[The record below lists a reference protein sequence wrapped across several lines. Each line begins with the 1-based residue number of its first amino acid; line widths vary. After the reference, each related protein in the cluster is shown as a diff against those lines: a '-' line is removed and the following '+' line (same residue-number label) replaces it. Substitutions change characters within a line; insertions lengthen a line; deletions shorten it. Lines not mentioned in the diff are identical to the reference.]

1 MISCSSAFKSKIGGS
16 VRYLKAYLVN
26 DSGTAV
32 IKSYVLKTGGMG
44 AERFNFGTVYI
55 PEACIITTEQ
65 LAVVKNEK
73 IQIKLYVNDEKFDS
87 IDGIENCIIADLYAN
102 GSAKSG
108 DLYTVTAYGYLY
120 LNDPV
125 VAWSATEETVS
136 FSDMIAKIQHLTG
149 KTVTIKGASLT
160 ENQIQSIV
168 SVMKVAR
175 ITEQPTVRAY
185 LSQMAE
191 SLMGYA
197 YESVT
202 GEFVIC
208 HGYPSEDTT
217 GMEANVLLAD
227 VKQNFSISRL
237 TCVLTEGYT
246 DDDGNFIA
254 TTSLSAVGSGDSEVK
269 YRGHTTTEEQFNM
282 LKTDIMSV
290 QYAPGTL
297 TLFGNPLI
305 EPSDAISF
313 TDGNGE
319 TQFIIC
325 AGEITQ
331 TFNGGLQ
338 TEIIAPEAM
347 SDADQQALDDE
358 YATEETERQNK
369 LTYVKADQL
378 AATNATI
385 QKLYAETAKLSD
397 LETVNATIRKLDSE
411 TVKTTELEAEVAK
424 LGYVSAETVEAQY
437 ARLDKANIG
446 SGWIDSAM
454 IGEGVVGTV
463 QIADGSITDAKIVDL
478 TANKITAGILSV
490 ERLEIR
496 GSTGS
501 IVYALNNITGAL
513 QAQNVD
519 TLNGE
524 ILTER
529 TITADKIVAQAIT
542 ANEIAAGAITTNKL
556 ITGAV
561 TADKLNVNDL
571 SAISALIGGWELG
584 TGYIRDLDANGHYTG
599 IGRYGIAEA
608 FFAGGTLED
617 GSDGVFRV
625 GHDGSLYATN
635 ADIKGK
641 IIANEISV
649 YEKVYETDVNTGD
662 TEPTHYEYYLTID
675 TEPGITTGA
684 VSAVYIGVEYETSA
698 IGSLNYDNGI
708 LCELYEQPGEM
719 PRTQVTVMADTVV
732 MDAFGTITIG
742 GGGARSPDIYFY
754 GNVKTD
760 ISADYSDLAYHHRHS
775 VSGKT
780 ISFGVGA
787 SGSNRGVYD
796 DTQDKWAIYLDSA
809 NTMHLYDSTLST
821 AGTLMVK
828 NASNGRGYL
837 WLGTAASGWYDEN
850 GIGYL
855 QCRYKTSS
863 TATSWSYTSIAAM
876 MNAID
881 ARLPIAN
888 PTATGTMN
896 ANLAYLQ
903 RYGAAKCAA
912 VSGDSGLFGPYTAK
926 GAAKKDN
933 GMNLGWSDCRW
944 TKVYAASSSISTSD
958 EREKAIVGNLDGY
971 KPLFMELQPIAFRWN
986 RPDEEDVFSIHFGLG
1001 AQTTEAAMNGLGF
1014 AADGLAFLQHDYF
1027 DMDANGR
1034 TDRYGISYEEVQMLT
1049 MAVVQDHELEI
1060 RQLKEKIAGLEN
1072 QIGKLTA

>member
-16 VRYLKAYLVN
+16 VRYLKAFLVN
-26 DSGTAV
+26 DSGTAE

-65 LAVVKNEK
+65 LTVVKNEK
-73 IQIKLYVNDEKFDS
+73 IQIRLYVNDEKYDS
-87 IDGIENCIIADLYAN
+87 IDGIENCVIADLYTN
-102 GSAKSG
+102 GSTKSG

-125 VAWSATEETVS
+125 VAWNATEETVS
-136 FSDMIAKIQHLTG
+136 FSDMIAKIKALTG
-149 KTVTIKGASLT
+149 KAVTIKGASLT

-168 SVMKVAR
+168 SGMKVAR

-217 GMEANVLLAD
+217 GMEPNVLLAD

-254 TTSLSAVGSGDSEVK
+254 TTSLSAVGTGDSEVK

-338 TEIIAPEAM
+338 TEIIAPEAT

-397 LETVNATIRKLDSE
+397 LETVNATIKQLDAD
-411 TVKTTELEAEVAK
+411 TVKTESLSAEVAK
-424 LGYVSAETVEAQY
+424 LGYVTADTLDAQY
-437 ARLDKANIG
+437 ARIDKANI
-446 SGWIDSAM
+446 STGWIDSAM
-454 IGEGVVGTV
+454 IGAGVVGTV
-463 QIADGSITDAKIVDL
+463 QIADGSITDAKIVEL
-478 TANKITAGILSV
+478 TANKITAGTLSV

-496 GSTGS
+496 GSANS
-501 IVYALNNITGAL
+501 VVYALNNITGAL

-524 ILTER
+524 ILTPR
-529 TITADKIVAQAIT
+529 SITADRIVAGAIT
-542 ANEIAAGAITTNKL
+542 ANEIAANTIIANNIMSNAI
-556 ITGAV
+556 
-561 TADKLNVNDL
+561 TADKLNINDL
-571 SAISALIGGWELG
+571 SAISAKIGGWELMDG
-584 TGYIRDLDANGHYTG
+584 VIRAVDSNNKYCG
-599 IGRYGIAEA
+599 IGRNGTAYA
-608 FFAGGTLED
+608 FFAGGSSNIGT
-617 GSDGVFRV
+617 DGVFRV
-625 GHDGSLYATN
+625 SHDGSLLATN
-635 ADIKGK
+635 ATITGAIKASSFSYEEKIDSSTTAIFKVNSNVMSMGMDDGEGYGGMIYADSSSASICGHNVYVSSNSGMVEISARNGVNITSDQTVLINGVDVTELNSKLGGYSYLNIHNQDANTISSLINK
-641 IIANEISV
+641 II
-649 YEKVYETDVNTGD
+649 
-662 TEPTHYEYYLTID
+662 
-675 TEPGITTGA
+675 
-684 VSAVYIGVEYETSA
+684 
-698 IGSLNYDNGI
+698 
-708 LCELYEQPGEM
+708 GE
-719 PRTQVTVMADTVV
+719 
-732 MDAFGTITIG
+732 
-742 GGGARSPDIYFY
+742 
-754 GNVKTD
+754 VK
-760 ISADYSDLAYHHRHS
+760 
-775 VSGKT
+775 
-780 ISFGVGA
+780 
-787 SGSNRGVYD
+787 NR
-796 DTQDKWAIYLDSA
+796 
-809 NTMHLYDSTLST
+809 T
-821 AGTLMVK
+821 AGTYNIYGSWK
-828 NASNGRGYL
+828 NHSYGYAAIVQKATYDSSTIRISGTIYAFDGNGWNFTSNVL
-837 WLGTAASGWYDEN
+837 ASG
-850 GIGYL
+850 ITI
-855 QCRYKTSS
+855 KTNSF
-863 TATSWSYTSIAAM
+863 
-876 MNAID
+876 
-881 ARLPIAN
+881 
-888 PTATGTMN
+888 TM
-896 ANLAYLQ
+896 
-903 RYGAAKCAA
+903 
-912 VSGDSGLFGPYTAK
+912 S
-926 GAAKKDN
+926 
-933 GMNLGWSDCRW
+933 
-944 TKVYAASSSISTSD
+944 
-958 EREKAIVGNLDGY
+958 
-971 KPLFMELQPIAFRWN
+971 
-986 RPDEEDVFSIHFGLG
+986 
-1001 AQTTEAAMNGLGF
+1001 
-1014 AADGLAFLQHDYF
+1014 
-1027 DMDANGR
+1027 
-1034 TDRYGISYEEVQMLT
+1034 
-1049 MAVVQDHELEI
+1049 
-1060 RQLKEKIAGLEN
+1060 
-1072 QIGKLTA
+1072 